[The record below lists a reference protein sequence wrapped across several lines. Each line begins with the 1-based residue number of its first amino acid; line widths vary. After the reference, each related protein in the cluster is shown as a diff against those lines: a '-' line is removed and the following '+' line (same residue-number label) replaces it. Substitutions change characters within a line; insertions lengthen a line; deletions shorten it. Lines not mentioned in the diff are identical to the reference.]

1 MSIPTQ
7 KLTIDNR
14 YELTD
19 VTGLNNIEETAEHY
33 LDSIVA
39 NVEEKEIVRLYRML
53 DNDINEEDYDY
64 VLNPFNTKVE
74 KYKRFRGRLR
84 NFNIV
89 APVIEMLL
97 SEFGRREHYPN
108 VIQTHP
114 NDQND
119 KDKALNAFYNAYQ
132 GQQAVNALNEAGVN
146 TGQPS
151 VEQPPLNEAKEE
163 HQRTYKD
170 NRVISGQDALDYLMY
185 DKDLADRYIDLYRH
199 YLVCGRPVSY
209 KGVNHNDIAFEIVHP
224 LDYYYPESIHN
235 ERLEDR
241 DWGIRRMNMS
251 PTAILDYHRGFLS
264 DELMKILESANN
276 EFGINNEIR
285 KYSGYMY
292 MSDDDF
298 NNRYKQYYRGS
309 ENTVEHYHIVY
320 KSFKR
325 IAILTHY
332 NAVGE
337 IIETEVEDNYKID
350 TEIGDISIE
359 YDFKNA
365 LYETYKILIN
375 SHEEFIR
382 SREIPYDRAA
392 VNNSSEVKLP
402 YNGLALTTIDG
413 EIKSVVKDSMNYQVT
428 YNILKYAKE
437 KMINKNKDKVA
448 VIPLGL
454 INKGKNG
461 WDEEKTM
468 YYTEANSTLFVD
480 ETSPT
485 YTKAVQGLKVLD
497 MSLGKYIDQV
507 DTMAENVK
515 QEWWDRIGFN
525 RQRYGESMASDG
537 KANTEQAIFRSSL
550 ISENMIRIFEK
561 YQEKDYQGL
570 LDLSKYAWRDGVKGQ
585 YVTTNNQQAIFEMN
599 ADDYVYY
606 LSSDFDVHV
615 AFSGEEKEKQEDLK
629 KYMFNAT
636 QNGMSMRPVM
646 EAMDTRSFTM
656 MKEIITKE
664 ENAREALEQANKDA
678 DRETQTA
685 IQESQAATAKQEDDT
700 KRYEADKRF
709 ETAVTVK
716 DMELKSQAT
725 DEADDLLENIT
736 KEHQLSIDER
746 EQNRKETE
754 TSSKIVKEDAETK
767 KLIKETSV
775 ITADV
780 NKPNKSN

>member
-7 KLTIDNR
+7 KLSQDNR

-19 VTGLNNIEETAEHY
+19 ITGLNNIEETAEHY

-39 NVEEKEIVRLYRML
+39 NEEESEIVRLYRML
-53 DNDINEEDYDY
+53 ENEVNEEDYNY
-64 VLNPFNTKVE
+64 ILNPFNTKVE

-89 APVIEMLL
+89 SPVVQMRL

-119 KDKALNAFYNAYQ
+119 KDKGLNAFYTAYQ
-132 GQQAVNALNEAGVN
+132 GQQAVNALNAEGIN
-146 TGQPS
+146 TSQQT
-151 VEQPPLNEAKEE
+151 VEQPPLDEAKEE
-163 HQRTYKD
+163 YQRTYKD
-170 NRVISGQDALDYLMY
+170 NRVISGQEALDYIIH
-185 DKDLADRYIDLYRH
+185 DKDLADKYIDLFEH
-199 YLVCGRPVSY
+199 YLVCGRPISY
-209 KGVNHNDIAFEIVHP
+209 KGVNHNDIVFEIVHP
-224 LDYYYPESIHN
+224 LDFYFPTSVN
-235 ERLEDR
+235 KERLEDR

-251 PTAILDYHRGFLS
+251 PNGILDYHRGHLS
-264 DELMKILESANN
+264 KELTKILESA
-276 EFGINNEIR
+276 ESDFGINNDIR

-298 NNRYKQYYRGS
+298 NGRFKQYYRGS
-309 ENTVEHYHIVY
+309 ENTVEHYHIVF

-325 IAILTHY
+325 IAILTY
-332 NAVGE
+332 TNEIGE
-337 IIETEVEDNYKID
+337 IKEMEVEDNYKLD
-350 TEIGDISIE
+350 KSVGDLKLE
-359 YDFKNA
+359 YDYKNA
-365 LYETYKILIN
+365 LYETYKVIIN
-375 SHEEFIR
+375 SHEEYLR

-402 YNGLALTTIDG
+402 FNGIVLSTIDG
-413 EIKSVVKDSMNYQVT
+413 QIKSMVKDSINYQVT

-437 KMINKNKDKVA
+437 KMINKNKDKIA

-468 YYTEANSTLFVD
+468 YYTEANSTLFID
-480 ETSPT
+480 ETSST
-485 YTKAVQGLKVLD
+485 YTKAIQGLKVMD
-497 MSLGKYIDQV
+497 MSLGKYINEVDQ
-507 DTMAENVK
+507 MAEQVK

-537 KANTEQAIFRSSL
+537 KANNEQAIFRSSL
-550 ISENMIRIFEK
+550 ISENETRIFEK
-561 YQEKDYQGL
+561 YQEKDYAGL
-570 LDLSKYAWRDGVKGQ
+570 LDLSKYAWIDGVKGQ
-585 YVTTNNQQAIFEMN
+585 YVTTTNQQAIFEMN
-599 ADDYVYY
+599 ADNYIYY

-615 AFSGEEKEKQEDLK
+615 SFSGKEKEKVEDLK

-664 ENAREALEQANKDA
+664 ENAREELEQANKDA
-678 DRETQTA
+678 DRQTQQA
-685 IQESQAATAKQEDDT
+685 IQESQAATSKMENDT
-700 KRYEADKRF
+700 KIYEADKKF

-716 DMELKSQAT
+716 SMDNDAKQT
-725 DEADDLLENIT
+725 DEGDNLLEAIT
-736 KEHQLSIDER
+736 KEHEISIDER

-754 TSSKIVKEDAETK
+754 TTSKIIKEDAETK
-767 KLIKETSV
+767 KIKKETSV
-775 ITADV
+775 ITKEV
-780 NKPNKSN
+780 NNANKSK